1 MKKINGELF
10 LSWPEA
16 FQAGAGAAGGKGWNL
31 ARLDRYGFRVPVG
44 GVLCAGAYQSYIK
57 ENGLLEEIRGI
68 TESVYAGNIGEKKV
82 EEKLA
87 LLREKVKAG
96 QIPLNI
102 WEELISRLETEGILD
117 KPVAV
122 RSSASA
128 EDSGKASFAGI
139 HESFLNIRGAD
150 NILSAIKECYAS
162 LWTPRAVA
170 YRRKMNVSDE
180 DMSQA
185 VVIMEMVEARA
196 AGVAFTCDPQT
207 GRQDIFV
214 VSANHG
220 LGESVV
226 NGAVEPDTYYLDV
239 SAFNALPKLKVK
251 KIGSKQG
258 MTMSREGGGTRFVQG
273 EDKAQR
279 QALPDEKIVKLGL
292 LLERVFESLG
302 ECEEQQDVEW
312 AFDGKD
318 FFLLQARPVTALPV
332 YTFKALKNKTRVFSN
347 GNYREAVPMVISPLH
362 RKVMKNAIDAIQ
374 YASFSMPG
382 YPIPE
387 GLQFSRLVNG
397 RLYCDIGALLWAYYD
412 STGALPGDFNPFWGG
427 HQPDIDVGDTD
438 PYSGEAGRERQRRAM
453 KGGAL
458 IMEAAAGASATFAD
472 LAASVASLIGTGF
485 DQLPDR
491 GFIKKYDQLGQI
503 IKAYCEKFTF
513 LGGIATLP
521 LMMLLQKLAGYF
533 GPGVMNII
541 NGLMVGGESGITSA
555 DQGYRLMELA
565 SLACQDKDAVQYL
578 TGDSFDPLSWED
590 RLPESSLFKK
600 EFREFIKEYGHRA
613 VYELD
618 IVNPRWKEDPSYL
631 LDIIKSSM
639 ATADPEQWKALQKEK
654 FDRTWREV
662 TEKLPPA
669 ELAEIRKGIGD
680 AQEGAAVREMSKSV
694 IVLALEPYRLM
705 ALELGSR
712 FSERGIIGE
721 AGDIFYCTWPD
732 LVSILDG
739 DWTGAGLK
747 ALVAD
752 RKERQRE
759 KEALAPPDVIMGE
772 EPVFSKPVLSGSGD
786 FLPGVAAASGKAS
799 GMARLIR
806 HPAEGNMLQPGDV
819 LVAPS
824 TDPGWTPLF
833 LRACALVMETGGYL
847 SHGSLVAREFGV
859 PAVVNVRGAMSAVKD
874 GQIITVDG
882 DDGKVFL
889 Q

>member
-1 MKKINGELF
+1 MKKSCGVF

-16 FQAGAGAAGGKGWNL
+16 FQAGAATAGGKGWNL
-31 ARLDRYGFRVPVG
+31 GRLDRYGFRVPAG
-44 GVLCAGAYQSYIK
+44 GVIGAGAYQSFIE
-57 ENGLLEEIRGI
+57 ENGLLEEISSI
-68 TESVYAGNIGEKKV
+68 TKGVSAGNIGDKKV
-82 EEKLA
+82 EETLA
-87 LLREKVKAG
+87 LLRKKIMAG
-96 QIPLNI
+96 YIPFNI
-102 WEELISRLETEGILD
+102 TEELVSRLKTTGILN

-139 HESFLNIRGAD
+139 HDSFLNVTGID
-150 NILSAIKECYAS
+150 NIFSAVKECYAS

-180 DMSQA
+180 EMSQA
-185 VVIMEMVEARA
+185 VVIMEMVEAGA

-207 GRQDIFV
+207 GRRDIFV
-214 VSANHG
+214 VSANYG

-226 NGAVEPDTYYLDV
+226 NGSIEPDTYYLDV
-239 SAFNALPKLKVK
+239 SVFNAMPQIKSKKL
-251 KIGSKQG
+251 GSKLG
-258 MTMSREGGGTRFVQG
+258 VTAAREGGGTHLAPAG
-273 EDKAQR
+273 DNATR

-302 ECEEQQDVEW
+302 ECEEHQDVEW
-312 AFDGKD
+312 AFDGQD

-332 YTFKALKNKTRVFSN
+332 YTFEAIKSKTQVWSN

-362 RKVMKNAIDAIQ
+362 RRVMKNAIDAIQ
-374 YASFSMPG
+374 YASFSIPG

-387 GLQFSRLVNG
+387 GFQFSRLVNG

-412 STGALPGDFNPFWGG
+412 STGALPGQFNPFWGG
-427 HQPDIDVGDTD
+427 HQPDIDVGNAD
-438 PYSGEAGRERQRRAM
+438 PYSGEAGLERQRRAM

-458 IMEAAAGASATFAD
+458 IMEAAAGASATFAE
-472 LAASVASLIGTGF
+472 LAASVASLIGAGF

-491 GFIKKYDQLGQI
+491 DFIEKFDQLGEI
-503 IKAYCEKFTF
+503 IKDYCEKFTF

-533 GPGVMNII
+533 GPAVMTIV
-541 NGLMVGGESGITSA
+541 NGLMVGGGSGITSA

-565 SLACQDKDAVQYL
+565 FLAGQDSDADQYL
-578 TGDSFDPLSWED
+578 AENNFDARAWEEC
-590 RLPESSLFKK
+590 LPESSPFKK
-600 EFREFIKEYGHRA
+600 EFREFIREFGHRA

-618 IVNPRWKEDPSYL
+618 IINPRWKEDPSYL

-639 ATADPEQWKALQKEK
+639 STADPGQWKAQQKEK

-662 TEKLPPA
+662 TEKVPPA
-669 ELAEIRKGIGD
+669 ELAEIRKGIRD

-752 RKERQRE
+752 RKESRRE
-759 KEALAPPDVIMGE
+759 KEKLAPPDVIMGE
-772 EPVFSKPVLSGSGD
+772 EHVFSEPALSGSGD
-786 FLPGVAAASGKAS
+786 FLHGVAAAAGKAS
-799 GMARLIR
+799 GTARPIR
-806 HPAEGNMLQPGDV
+806 HPGEGNMLQPGDV

-847 SHGSLVAREFGV
+847 SHGSIVAREFGV
-859 PAVVNVRGAMSAVKD
+859 PAVVNVRGALNAIKD
-874 GQIITVDG
+874 GQKIVVDG
-882 DDGKVFL
+882 DEGKIFFL
-889 Q
+889 